1 MQQWIQI
8 FNVVLLFSKL
18 FNQSKQKRGK
28 LKSPY
33 SARAGFVLQLNVS
46 GSNQAIGDIWPNYKK
61 NN

>member
-8 FNVVLLFSKL
+8 FNVLLLVSKL
-18 FNQSKQKRGK
+18 FNQSKQKWGK
-28 LKSPY
+28 LKHPH

-46 GSNQAIGDIWPNYKK
+46 GSNRAIGDVRPNYKK